1 MNKKNKIKITIAIIL
16 IITLVLVSVIGFLYY
31 KKLENE
37 KEMNTPQAVL
47 EYYIEQINN
56 NNYAELYKLLST
68 ESKTEISEED
78 LTKKYKEVY
87 NELGVSNTQISD
99 VQTQKIDINN
109 SKITYKTNLQSIYG
123 NINYLNTISL
133 VKEADKKYYI
143 DWDYNVIYPE
153 LQKEDKIVIK
163 KNEAKRGSLIDR
175 NGRLLAG
182 SGYIASV
189 GLVPGWMNEETKA
202 QDIVTVATLLG
213 TTPESINKKLSA
225 SYVKADTF
233 VELDTISKQKQSTI
247 YNLNQINGVKIK
259 DIESRVYPFG
269 AEAAHITGYVQK
281 ANSKDLEKNKLYDE
295 NTLIGR
301 TGLENVYED
310 RLKGIDGYEI
320 NLVDNSKN
328 IRASILKTEKV
339 DGENI
344 KLTIDSDIQSKVYS
358 IYATDN
364 SATVVMNPKTGE
376 IIALV
381 STPSFDPNNFVI
393 GMSSQEWNELNNNAN
408 NPMYTRFLRSYS
420 PGSSFKAIMGAIAL
434 QTGTITGST
443 EYEKSGKS
451 WQKDSTWGDYYI
463 TTLKE
468 YNTSTNLLNALIN
481 SDNIFFAKTALK
493 IGSSKLEEQLKSIGF
508 EKDIKFEMG
517 LNKSQISKEGK
528 FVNEVQLADSGYGQG
543 QILINP
549 IHYAS
554 MYSAF
559 VNEGNMVMPYL
570 EIKENNEVTYL
581 KENAFSKEVANEIT
595 QDLIQTIENPEGTA
609 YSARIDGIKLAGKT
623 GTAETKT
630 NKGESAKEF
639 GWFNAFIAD
648 ANSDNQLLV
657 ISMVE
662 NVENKGG
669 SLYVVEKVKNVF
681 LEILNQ

>member
-1 MNKKNKIKITIAIIL
+1 MKVGGYLNKKNKIKITIAITL

-109 SKITYKTNLQSIYG
+109 AKITYKTNLQSIYG

-163 KNEAKRGSLIDR
+163 KNKAKRGSLIDR

-269 AEAAHITGYVQK
+269 VETAHITGYVQK

-310 RLKGIDGYEI
+310 RLKGTDGYEI

-376 IIALV
+376 ILALV

-517 LNKSQISKEGK
+517 LNKSQISNEGK

-630 NKGESAKEF
+630 NKGESDKEF
-639 GWFNAFIAD
+639 GWFNVFIAD
-648 ANSDNQLLV
+648 ANSDNQLF
-657 ISMVE
+657 
-662 NVENKGG
+662 G
-669 SLYVVEKVKNVF
+669 SS
-681 LEILNQ
+681 